1 MYIYTHTHIYLY
13 IYKHAHICSAP
24 HLFGECMGGGHL
36 HLTSTLYLRNIDYI
50 YHVHNTFFTY
60 VLSICPKHEYST
72 CRFQLTQDIYL
83 RSFTCTWRGDKRYL
97 HTSAQVNPKS
107 TSNQSSKPCTVLQYP
122 STKEV
127 SYIHLVHHSNNTH
140 STNVCLISVGLQCI
154 AAIAACIH
162 YILWYIHYIH
172 IQLFFICL
180 VHLSTI

>member
-72 CRFQLTQDIYL
+72 SRFQLTRDIYL
-83 RSFTCTWRGDKRYL
+83 RSFTCTWRRDKRYPTYIL
-97 HTSAQVNPKS
+97 SITPTITNP
-107 TSNQSSKPCTVLQYP
+107 QMCAWY
-122 STKEV
+122 
-127 SYIHLVHHSNNTH
+127 HLS
-140 STNVCLISVGLQCI
+140 CI
-154 AAIAACIH
+154 AAIPACIH